1 MVYNHLKEKVKA
13 FLQPFAEEGR
23 AVGAEDIKSYF
34 ERLRGDAEGVQQAGA
49 TAKSEGGG
57 DSGVG
62 GGRTEQS
69 GKQSLQ
75 QIGPPKHNMLTS

>member
-23 AVGAEDIKSYF
+23 AVGAEDIKQYF
-34 ERLRGDAEGVQQAGA
+34 ERLRGDAEGVQQAG
-49 TAKSEGGG
+49 TAARNNGSG
-57 DSGVG
+57 DNGAG

-69 GKQSLQ
+69 GQYFPSVTL
-75 QIGPPKHNMLTS
+75 PDSHLLTIL